1 MLGYVPLPTN
11 TEHKVDIFGL
21 EVPSFAIYA
30 ATANISIPL
39 VLALVSVV
47 AYHLEGVRAKGFF
60 GYLKSLAAARPR
72 GHERLRARRRS
83 S

>member
-1 MLGYVPLPTN
+1 MLGYLPLPTN

-21 EVPSFAIYA
+21 EVPSLAIYA

-39 VLALVSVV
+39 VLALISVV
-47 AYHLEGVRAKGFF
+47 AYHLEGIRAKGFF
-60 GYLKSLAAARPR
+60 GYLKSWLPPGLEDMNVVRHAP
-72 GHERLRARRRS
+72 RS